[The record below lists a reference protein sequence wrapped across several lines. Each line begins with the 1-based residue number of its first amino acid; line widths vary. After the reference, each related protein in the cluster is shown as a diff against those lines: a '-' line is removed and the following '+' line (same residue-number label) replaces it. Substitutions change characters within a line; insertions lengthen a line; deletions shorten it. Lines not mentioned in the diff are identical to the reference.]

1 MRAESGAAEPEPGW
15 STRAVHA
22 GSAAPAPDAP
32 VVTPIVQSTTFYTDA
47 VPAGEVRYT
56 RHGTNPNHDVLA
68 AKLAAL
74 EGAEAALVLGSG
86 MAAISL
92 SLLALAGSG
101 DHVVAP
107 RALYG
112 GTRTLLVREFPRLG
126 IAVSFADGP
135 AEVEAA
141 LRPATR
147 ALLLELP
154 SNPTLRVPDLP
165 GLAALARRRGVPLL
179 VDATFATPVG
189 LRPVEHGAAA
199 ALHSATKYLGGH
211 SDVTAGVVAG
221 DGALVAEVREKL
233 KSFGAVLDPHA
244 AWLLERGI
252 KTLAVRYER
261 QAATALELARRLE
274 RHPRVQRVHHPGLA
288 SHPDHA
294 RAAELLPLG
303 CAMLAFV
310 VAGGDEAALALL
322 ARLELARV
330 APSLGGV
337 ETLVSMPRYTS
348 HAALTPAERAE
359 LGIEDGCVRI
369 SVGIEDGAD
378 LARDLERALG

>member
-1 MRAESGAAEPEPGW
+1 MRGESGQTDPRPGA
-15 STRAVHA
+15 STLAVHA
-22 GSAAPAPDAP
+22 GSAPPRAGQP
-32 VVTPIVQSTTFYTDA
+32 VATPIVQSSTFFTEA
-47 VPAGEVRYT
+47 EPGGEVRYT
-56 RHGTNPNHDVLA
+56 RYGTNPNHEVLA

-101 DHVVAP
+101 DHVVAQ

-112 GTRTLLVREFPRLG
+112 GTRTLLARELPRLG
-126 IAVSFADGP
+126 IAVTFADDT
-135 AEVEAA
+135 AEVERA

-165 GLAALARRRGVPLL
+165 ALAALARRRGVPLL

-189 LRPVEHGAAA
+189 LRPVEHGATA
-199 ALHSATKYLGGH
+199 ALHSGTKYLGGH

-221 DGALVAEVREKL
+221 TAAFVAEVREKL

-244 AWLLERGI
+244 AWLLERGL
-252 KTLAVRYER
+252 KTLPVRYER
-261 QAATALELARRLE
+261 QAATALELARWLE
-274 RHPRVQRVHHPGLA
+274 RHPRVRRVHHPGLPA
-288 SHPDHA
+288 HPDHE
-294 RAAELLPLG
+294 RAAALLPLG

-310 VAGGDEAALALL
+310 VEGGDEAALALL
-322 ARLELARV
+322 ARLELACV
-330 APSLGGV
+330 ASSLGGV

-359 LGIEDGCVRI
+359 LGIEAGCVRV
-369 SVGIEDGAD
+369 SVGIEDVAD
-378 LARDLERALG
+378 LRRDLERALA